1 MRTSELYKGSLES
14 LVLQLIGRQGEMYGY
29 ELTQRAKELSAG
41 NLNITEGTLYPLLHK
56 LESEGKLKSVVRPYG
71 NRTRKY
77 YSLTPEGKH
86 AQAQASERI
95 QAFIEQLQQFLN
107 PKLA

>member
-1 MRTSELYKGSLES
+1 MKTTDLYKGSLEA
-14 LVLQLIGRQGEMYGY
+14 LILQLIGNNSEMYGY
-29 ELTQRAKELSAG
+29 ELTQKARELSNG

-56 LESEGKLKSVVRPYG
+56 LEAEGTLESELKPYG

-77 YSLTPEGKH
+77 YRLTRSGQK
-86 AQAQASERI
+86 AQKKAFENI
-95 QAFIEQLQQFLN
+95 QEYIQQLQQFLN